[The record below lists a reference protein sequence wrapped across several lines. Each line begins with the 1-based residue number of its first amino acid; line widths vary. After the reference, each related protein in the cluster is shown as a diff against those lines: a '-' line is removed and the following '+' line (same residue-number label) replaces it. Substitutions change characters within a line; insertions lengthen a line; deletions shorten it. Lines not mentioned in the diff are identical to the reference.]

1 MDANMEQAS
10 CSAPQRLVIT
20 EMVLE
25 NFKSYA
31 GEQRVG
37 PFHKAR
43 ALYRKGWHLCFL
55 RGRLLGSHVC
65 MSSSWCRSTW
75 RVLRQRMCAAHAVL
89 LFGGG
94 PERQRQEQRH

>member
-37 PFHKAR
+37 PLHKAR
-43 ALYRKGWHLCFL
+43 VEENTRCIEKDGTRA
-55 RGRLLGSHVC
+55 S
-65 MSSSWCRSTW
+65 
-75 RVLRQRMCAAHAVL
+75 
-89 LFGGG
+89 
-94 PERQRQEQRH
+94 